1 MNIDSSNILSLL
13 SSGEGLEKLQQT
25 IQTDEGLSREFAE
38 TLLDKIRQLTGIGTD
53 EYLPE
58 NHISNDGNK
67 QHGIAGLLN
76 ERGNGEDF
84 INVNGKGLPIKKLE
98 KDIDLENTLEALA
111 SVMNTLEDGSLER
124 GDLEAKLEL
133 LLEKVEAIRST
144 IPGQIELDEKLGK
157 IVDELQT
164 IKNDISTYESK
175 EINTAQVIDEGGRVV
190 PEEIM
195 DQSQLNQEKIAT
207 DGGSPFAKLTERL
220 DTVVDALKQI
230 KDIVFEGSS
239 LPQEADLEH
248 QIERLTTEI
257 AYIKD
262 IFSEKSASKLAEEK
276 DITNQLLPLEGGEDA
291 DDDLQL
297 ANQIAA
303 IVTALN
309 EPQDREKMTVLP
321 AVQESKPEQKK
332 EALSLKQMAEER
344 ALGIVSKSETET
356 LLQQENANRKPGQD
370 NPAIIAK
377 QNQKTDFLDADAK
390 KPESGTEKVLPRFA
404 TDIANLNRAVM
415 HENKSDL
422 APMTKHF
429 AHPQWNKEVAE
440 RVIWMHKQ
448 EIPSA
453 ELRLNPRHLGPIT
466 IRVDV
471 TQEQV
476 TVAFT
481 AQHAA
486 VKEAIEATL
495 PKLREMFSA
504 QQLNLVDVNVS
515 QDDAGQRQARSFA
528 QMGSGSGKNGQQ
540 GKDEMA
546 NNEQA
551 ERAQE
556 ITDEI
561 EAGRAIASNGI
572 LSIFA

>member
-276 DITNQLLPLEGGEDA
+276 DITNQTLPLEGGEDA

-390 KPESGTEKVLPRFA
+390 KPEPGTEKVLPRFA